1 MLLLAFKICPIF
13 RVEFPTIFLT
23 ASTPFMRKKILF
35 LALAFIQLSVSFAAV
50 PVVESKKDSATAY
63 VSKDDEAMVKNAVAA
78 FKSLSKQERKARIAD
93 AKQLMKSYKAEKAAG
108 GDASTNTV
116 LLAILA
122 ILLPPLAVFLHENAL
137 NSRFWISLLLTLLFW
152 LPGVIYAL
160 IVVLG

>member
-1 MLLLAFKICPIF
+1 
-13 RVEFPTIFLT
+13 
-23 ASTPFMRKKILF
+23 MRKKMIILAVAMF
-35 LALAFIQLSVSFAAV
+35 QLSVSFAAV

-78 FKSLSKQERKARIAD
+78 FKSLSKQEKKARITD
-93 AKQLMKSYKAEKAAG
+93 AKQLLKNYKAEKAAG
-108 GDASTNTV
+108 DASSNTV

-122 ILLPPLAVFLHENAL
+122 ILLPPLAVYLHENDI
-137 NSRFWISLLLTLLFW
+137 NTKFWISLLLTLLFW